1 MLKNSLLMIV
11 AAVVLTG
18 CVTEYSAV
26 YQSVIAESKWDESG
40 KMALSHS
47 KQKLTLFKV
56 VDNKLYLMIQRTKV
70 EWLIN
75 TVVSYPSW
83 DKAEIGKLKKNH
95 QKIKALIPPDWNNW
109 IPAGFG
115 EECKPQSI

>member
-1 MLKNSLLMIV
+1 MIV
-11 AAVVLTG
+11 AAVLLTG

-40 KMALSHS
+40 KMTINYS
-47 KQKLTLFKV
+47 KQELPLFKV
-56 VDNKLYLMIQRTKV
+56 IDNKLYLMIQRTKV
-70 EWLIN
+70 EWLIS

-83 DKAEIGKLKKNH
+83 DKSEMSKLKQDH
-95 QKIKALIPPDWNNW
+95 QEINSLIPSDWNNW